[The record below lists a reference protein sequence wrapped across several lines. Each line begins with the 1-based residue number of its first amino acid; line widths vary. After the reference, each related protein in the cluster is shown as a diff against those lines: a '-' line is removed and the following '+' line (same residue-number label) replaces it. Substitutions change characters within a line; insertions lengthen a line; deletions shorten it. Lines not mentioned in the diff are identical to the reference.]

1 MRLFQKLLFGVVAM
15 VGLAMPVLAAERAII
30 VLDASGS
37 MWAQIEGKARITIA
51 RETLESVLST
61 LSPDI
66 ELGLMTYGHREK
78 GNCDD
83 IEMLVEPTAG
93 SAGAIKAAVADINPK
108 GMTPLSDAVRL
119 AAEDLKYTEEQST
132 VILITDGLETCEVD
146 PCALG
151 TELEQKGVNFTVH
164 VLGFGLSDDE
174 GKQVACLAENTGG
187 QYLSAQDGASL
198 VKALTETVAQV
209 AQAEPAPEPVP
220 EPTPVA
226 DFNVKPTASLSE
238 GGPDIGDGGSE
249 NLVWE
254 WYQVN
259 ADGTKGEWVGTD
271 YYARFKGTLEPGD
284 YIMKASFGYASVEQP
299 VNIVAGKVAEPH
311 FVLNGAYLK
320 LHPRASEGAAVDG
333 ETSTE
338 INSNG
343 AYVTTDY
350 GDVDRIVPAGNIA
363 VTIKLGAATVDR
375 SFTVAAG
382 ETVDEDV
389 LLGAGI
395 ASVNTEYVEGLKVED
410 ADVFVEIFKAEQAID
425 GTRES
430 VTYGYGPDKSYDLPA
445 GDYVAVAKMDA
456 ASAETPFTVEAG
468 APVDVT
474 VYLGAGVLVLTV
486 PEAKSIEIVGAKAD
500 IQGNREMVA
509 YGYETGLQKTLPA
522 GDYVVVAE
530 HADGSGP
537 FESPVTVKA
546 GERNE
551 YTIEAAAAKP
561 SKKK

>member
-15 VGLAMPVLAAERAII
+15 VGLAMPVLAVERAII

-51 RETLESVLST
+51 RETLDSVLST

-83 IEMLVEPTAG
+83 IEMLVEPRAG

-119 AAEDLKYTEEQST
+119 AAEELKYTEEQST

-226 DFNVKPTASLSE
+226 DFNLKPTASLSE

-299 VNIVAGKVAEPH
+299 VTIVAGKVAEPH

-350 GDVDRIVPAGNIA
+350 GDVDRIVPAGDIT

-410 ADVFVEIFKAEQAID
+410 ADVFFEIFKAEQAID

-456 ASAETPFTVEAG
+456 ASAETPFSVEAG

-486 PEAKSIEIVGAKAD
+486 PEAKSIEIVEAKAD

-509 YGYETGLQKTLPA
+509 YGYETELQKTLPA

-537 FESPVTVKA
+537 FEAPVTVKA